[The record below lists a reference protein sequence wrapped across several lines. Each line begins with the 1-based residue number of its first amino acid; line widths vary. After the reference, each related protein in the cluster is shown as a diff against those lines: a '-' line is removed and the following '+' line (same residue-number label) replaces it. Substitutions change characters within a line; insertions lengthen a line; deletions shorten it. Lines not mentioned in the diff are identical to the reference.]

1 MEVALRPTFE
11 PPEASRLRRLTFISL
26 ETELELSVAP
36 TLLLRHFSALRA
48 HAEHERRSAR
58 SASRADEPPVDDEPA
73 PDPKRPRTAPEGDG
87 ADVARSRASQ
97 APAPPSLSA
106 LSRSTA
112 PP

>member
-48 HAEHERRSAR
+48 H
-58 SASRADEPPVDDEPA
+58 
-73 PDPKRPRTAPEGDG
+73 
-87 ADVARSRASQ
+87 
-97 APAPPSLSA
+97 L
-106 LSRSTA
+106 
-112 PP
+112 